1 MQRARLKYV
10 FLLFLFINCASSVG
24 QLKPVNTQ
32 AKAKEFRLDRNSAVK
47 VQYFNKAKIE
57 EYKNQRDFKYDT
69 ISDQLSLWDRFWI
82 WFWRK
87 IGDLLGSAARN
98 PISKYFFIGVG
109 IAIVAFILYKIIGAD
124 ALFSKKSKETFLPYE
139 VLNENIHEIDYQKEL
154 ARLVADRK
162 YRLAVRLLYLQ
173 TLKKLSDKEI
183 IDWKLEKTNYNYLME
198 INEPTIKAE
207 FGQLTY
213 QFDYIWYGDFPVD
226 KPTFEPI
233 NQSFSHF
240 NAELE

>member
-1 MQRARLKYV
+1 M
-10 FLLFLFINCASSVG
+10 
-24 QLKPVNTQ
+24 
-32 AKAKEFRLDRNSAVK
+32 
-47 VQYFNKAKIE
+47 
-57 EYKNQRDFKYDT
+57 
-69 ISDQLSLWDRFWI
+69 
-82 WFWRK
+82 
-87 IGDLLGSAARN
+87 
-98 PISKYFFIGVG
+98 
-109 IAIVAFILYKIIGAD
+109 
-124 ALFSKKSKETFLPYE
+124 PYE

-154 ARLVADRK
+154 ARLVADGK

-173 TLKKLSDKEI
+173 TLKKLSDKDI

-207 FGQLTY
+207 FGQLTH

-226 KPTFEPI
+226 KLQFEPI